1 MPEVHVCWPAGVDVP
16 MTERDPKVVRLHE
29 FFEKSGR
36 RPPDLPPP
44 SNGLYEDE
52 SGVPTPAPPVM
63 PRRIRK
69 YLFRLTK
76 YANKLIAGLRPR
88 FDDFPFDEVVL
99 FPEAYV
105 SVHDREGAFPI
116 LVSLP
121 LLPEVEVPGVRTPM
135 PGGTNQST
143 QVSGGLVVPGP
154 GHREELSTQTW
165 SKLVV
170 GIVSEVM
177 ENGHGLAAVE
187 RVRQELRTGKEGI
200 SFYESEDFEWAPET
214 LDPEVLSS
222 EEVASHLYEV
232 PLLANTFDL
241 APAVPSIHGPS
252 TGGYAEDYTKNNLAS
267 YRANW
272 FLTIPRSIDR
282 QGSGG
287 SPPLRVVRH
296 VC

>member
-1 MPEVHVCWPAGVDVP
+1 MPEVHVCWSAGVDVP
-16 MTERDPKVVRLHE
+16 MTERDPRVARLLE
-29 FFEKSGR
+29 SFEKDGR

-52 SGVPTPAPPVM
+52 SGVPAPAPPVM
-63 PRRIRK
+63 PRRIHK
-69 YLFRLTK
+69 SLFKLTK
-76 YANKLIAGLRPR
+76 YANKLVAGLRPR
-88 FDDFPFDEVVL
+88 FIDCPFDEVVL

-170 GIVSEVM
+170 GIVSELM
-177 ENGHGLAAVE
+177 ETGHGFAAVE
-187 RVRQELRTGKEGI
+187 RVRQELRTGKEGFA
-200 SFYESEDFEWAPET
+200 FYESEDFAWVLET
-214 LDPEVLSS
+214 LDPEVLAS
-222 EEVASHLYEV
+222 EEVGCQLYEV

-252 TGGYAEDYTKNNLAS
+252 TGGYSEDYTKNHLAS
-267 YRANW
+267 HRSNW
-272 FLTIPRSIDR
+272 FIKISRALDR
-282 QGSGG
+282 QGPGG